1 MIGDYTYYLLINSKN
16 FWKFR
21 IDKQLSLSKLKVVH
35 ICYLW
40 LLHPLVLQVYFVI
53 KILFIFLFIKS
64 YRQFSL
70 FKLFLK
76 SLLCFNEFIIFG
88 FYHFWFSK
96 HLIIGS
102 FSVRSH
108 VLVKFSIFIL
118 MIIRKRLTG
127 SEPWIFE

>member
-1 MIGDYTYYLLINSKN
+1 MIGDNTYYLLINSKN
-16 FWKFR
+16 FWKFW

-35 ICYLW
+35 ICCLW
-40 LLHPLVLQVYFVI
+40 LLHPLVLQVYFCNQSLLSLH
-53 KILFIFLFIKS
+53 KI
-64 YRQFSL
+64 YHQFSL

-118 MIIRKRLTG
+118 ISIRKRLTG